1 MHKSKGN
8 AIWFEDAADKMGV
21 DVMRWM
27 YLRHTP
33 ANNLNFGYGPGDEVR
48 RQFHIP
54 IWNVYS
60 FFVNYANIDGWQP
73 VTVDGGYA
81 EAAEFTELDRWI
93 RSELHQTIA
102 GRHHC
107 AGDVASRDCRHRAG
121 TVRGRALQLVRTPQP
136 APLLAR
142 RAGRAVTQRAGI
154 EQHGSENSI
163 VPDPV

>member
-1 MHKSKGN
+1 
-8 AIWFEDAADKMGV
+8 MGV

-27 YLRHTP
+27 YVRHTP

-73 VTVDGGYA
+73 VSADGGYA

-93 RSELHQTIA
+93 RSELHQTI
-102 GRHHC
+102 
-107 AGDVASRDCRHRAG
+107 
-121 TVRGRALQLVRTPQP
+121 
-136 APLLAR
+136 
-142 RAGRAVTQRAGI
+142 RAVTTALETWRPETAATVLERFVDALSNWYVRRSRRRFWRGQQEGDATP
-154 EQHGSENSI
+154 EQASVVDAFLARYGADKCALTRPCTSA
-163 VPDPV
+163 